1 MKEGMRKKLIEFFR
15 PYALLVI
22 EQNGKIKAADFY
34 QKLLLTC
41 KNCGVDESWI
51 ESSSHQISIFTQKLI
66 DVALC
71 DWLEK
76 QYKNYPHPT
85 VRDGNKVIS
94 GKVESVS
101 ETSASSMYSYS
112 EQCGWDLWRA
122 SGMSGGK
129 KLQEIT
135 LHDEANSYYVVWGK
149 DAIGV
154 RQFNIIDF
162 EWVDKNGYQI
172 IVKKT
177 LEGHGEGFGNSK
189 SVTVNQ
195 VHYPS
200 IRSAYARIN
209 PQVTYSTVCARL
221 RKGQTPEDAFD
232 KPSMRL
238 NSDIN
243 KLGIVVRKDNWVK
256 SRRSI

>member
-1 MKEGMRKKLIEFFR
+1 MSKELIEFLR

-51 ESSSHQISIFTQKLI
+51 ESNSHQISIFTQKLI

-177 LEGHGEGFGNSK
+177 LEGHGEGVGNSK

-200 IRSAYARIN
+200 IRSAYARIY

>member
-1 MKEGMRKKLIEFFR
+1 MSKELIDFLR
-15 PYALLVI
+15 PYALLVM
-22 EQNGKIKAADFY
+22 EQDGKMKAADFY
-34 QKLLLTC
+34 QKLLFIC
-41 KNCGVDESWI
+41 KSSGVDYSWI
-51 ESSSHQISIFTQKLI
+51 ESNSPQISILTHKLI
-66 DVALC
+66 DVAVC

-76 QYKNYPHPT
+76 QYINYPHPT

-94 GKVESVS
+94 GKVASVS
-101 ETSASSMYSYS
+101 EVSASSMYSYS
-112 EQCGWDLWRA
+112 EQCGWDLWSA

-135 LHDEANSYYVVWGK
+135 LHDEATPYYVVWGK

-162 EWVDKNGYQI
+162 EWVGKNGYQI
-172 IVKKT
+172 IVKKS

-189 SVTVNQ
+189 SVTINQ
-195 VHYPS
+195 VYYPS
-200 IRSAYARIN
+200 IRSAYARIK
-209 PQVTYSTVCARL
+209 PKVTYSTVCTRL
-221 RKGQTPEDAFD
+221 RNGLTPEDAFD

-238 NSDIN
+238 NSDVN
-243 KLGIVVRKDNWVK
+243 KLGIIVKKDNWVK

>member
-1 MKEGMRKKLIEFFR
+1 MSKELIDFLR
-15 PYALLVI
+15 PYALLVM
-22 EQNGKIKAADFY
+22 EQDGKMKAADFY
-34 QKLLLTC
+34 QKLLFIC
-41 KNCGVDESWI
+41 KSSGVDYSWI
-51 ESSSHQISIFTQKLI
+51 ESNAPQISILTHKLI
-66 DVALC
+66 DVAVC

-76 QYKNYPHPT
+76 QYINYPHPT

-94 GKVESVS
+94 GKVASVS

-112 EQCGWDLWRA
+112 EQCGWDLWSA

-135 LHDEANSYYVVWGK
+135 LHDEATPYYVVWGK

-162 EWVDKNGYQI
+162 EWVGKNGYQI
-172 IVKKT
+172 IVKKS

-200 IRSAYARIN
+200 IRSAYARIK
-209 PQVTYSTVCARL
+209 PKVTYSTVCTRL
-221 RKGQTPEDAFD
+221 RNGLTPEDAFD

-238 NSDIN
+238 NSDVN
-243 KLGIVVRKDNWVK
+243 KLGIIVKKDNWVK

>member
-1 MKEGMRKKLIEFFR
+1 MSKELIEFLR

-51 ESSSHQISIFTQKLI
+51 ESNSHQISIFTQKLI

-71 DWLEK
+71 DWREK

-200 IRSAYARIN
+200 IRSAYARIY